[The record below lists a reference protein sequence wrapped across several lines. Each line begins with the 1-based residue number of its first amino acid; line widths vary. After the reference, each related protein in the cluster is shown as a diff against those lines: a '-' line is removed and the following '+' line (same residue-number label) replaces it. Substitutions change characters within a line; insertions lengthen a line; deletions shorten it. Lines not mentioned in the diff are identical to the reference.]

1 MGSLSLLSARKPPKP
16 EAASG
21 RIIFALRSVVN
32 VFWQLY
38 TAAKEISQ
46 SHQKS
51 VRNNDNL

>member
-1 MGSLSLLSARKPPKP
+1 MGSLSLLSAQKPPKP

-21 RIIFALRSVVN
+21 RIIFALRSMVN

-38 TAAKEISQ
+38 TTAEEISQ

-51 VRNNDNL
+51 VCNNDNL

>member
-46 SHQKS
+46 SHQRS
-51 VRNNDNL
+51 VCNNDNL